1 MSALKPTSCQRCI
14 QCSEE
19 KLSLYKY
26 SHSSSSQNCKIWK
39 TNFSG
44 HAAPTLTLEC
54 LSIFCSNMRV
64 LSFKKYLTN
73 ALIDIFVS
81 LNIKHKAFL
90 LHEPCNQLPMLFHI
104 LIVWKE
110 TFFLDTRHVTSLVTP
125 VFTQPVHAK
134 MATVKKIS
142 ECAGRGKSVPM
153 KSAKEIGSLPRS
165 KFHSSV
171 IFKSSK
177 DSHFRSERIRLKHAT
192 PLHQFS

>member
-1 MSALKPTSCQRCI
+1 MSALKPTTCQRCI

-26 SHSSSSQNCKIWK
+26 SHSPCSPNCKILK

-54 LSIFCSNMRV
+54 LSIFCSNMTV
-64 LSFKKYLTN
+64 FSFTKYLSNT
-73 ALIDIFVS
+73 LIDIFVS

-110 TFFLDTRHVTSLVTP
+110 TFFLGHQTCDVIGNTCIYPTSTCQIGYSEKNLGMCRKREEC
-125 VFTQPVHAK
+125 ANE
-134 MATVKKIS
+134 IS
-142 ECAGRGKSVPM
+142 EGDQISTEVK
-153 KSAKEIGSLPRS
+153 I
-165 KFHSSV
+165 
-171 IFKSSK
+171 
-177 DSHFRSERIRLKHAT
+177 
-192 PLHQFS
+192 PLLCDI